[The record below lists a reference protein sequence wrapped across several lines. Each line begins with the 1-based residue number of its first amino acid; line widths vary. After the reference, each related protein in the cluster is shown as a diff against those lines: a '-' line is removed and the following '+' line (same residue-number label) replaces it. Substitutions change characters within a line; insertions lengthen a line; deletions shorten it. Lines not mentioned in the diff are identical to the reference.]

1 MIDDALKR
9 RFDLSLE
16 LKAPGGRERKALVN
30 LTVGDKFRFD
40 DDTIKEKAIKL
51 CDGLSYYVIKR
62 TLLSSIKRT
71 ILDKGI
77 TDTIESKKWLE
88 LIKNEKKES
97 K

>member
-16 LKAPGGRERKALVN
+16 LKVPGKKERKALVS

-40 DDTIKEKAIKL
+40 DDTIKEKTIKL